1 MTPYTEQLQQLYIA
15 FFKRPADVGGLAA
28 WEATAAAEGLQAVL
42 PALTGSAEYRSL
54 YEGLSNQ
61 QVVSI
66 LYQNLFG
73 REGEPAGLAYW
84 GATLDRGTLTLESL
98 ALAMIDN
105 AAGEDAT
112 ALAHKTAA
120 AAAFTAALDSTAKA
134 DGYRGE
140 AANDIARAW
149 IAAITEEPSSAR
161 AAMAAMPSVLAN
173 VVDAGNGITH
183 GKVVDGYIA
192 GATIFADANGN
203 GSWDEG
209 EARTVTDARGEFT
222 LTGAKGTLIATGGTD
237 LGTKL
242 AFNGVM
248 IAPEGATVVNPITT
262 LQQTL
267 IQQGQSVEQAQA
279 TLAKAFGI
287 GVANIDLDQRNPL
300 EAVFVP
306 GASAADLVL
315 AVQMQAAAAK
325 IQNLVVAVG
334 EALTGAMSGLASTA
348 ASVAASKA
356 LAELVRTDA
365 DGVVSLSDKAI
376 LAEVLTDSAGLA
388 GASAQQ
394 AAVIARIAPGF
405 SAIMA
410 DSAKSVD
417 AIGADA
423 GTIPGLA
430 LARIVQVQTA
440 VQGAVGDAIHR
451 AATSGDIGQAT
462 QQFTGSQLS
471 TVILGTKIGDVVPG
485 MATDTSVIDIVN
497 GTPRPAPDTQ
507 APVPD
512 TRAPA
517 PPTGLALAAADDTGV
532 VGDGLTRVSNGL
544 TINGRAEAGSTVELY
559 EQTGAGNLMLLG
571 TATATGGSFS
581 IDVNLAN
588 GAHQLVARAT
598 DASKNVGL
606 VSTPLTVTVDTQG
619 PNGLRIN
626 DLLSY
631 DTTYVSSNYGNFAVA
646 GHDLVRVGGTNG
658 FGTYIGDLDTDDA
671 FAAVDISALFT
682 SGLAMGEAT
691 YSGANQFFV
700 GVNGYVTLG
709 VGNSGYSASGIA
721 GYRESPM
728 IAAQYDDIVGG
739 RPIAQSPGGTSTGS
753 NHIYYHVDTTTRI
766 VTITWD
772 DVAPY
777 DEAEPDLPGNDYTH
791 GNAFQIRL
799 HQLQG
804 SDFLIETRYESMSWV
819 GGNTTLPTAGWTAG
833 DGINYG
839 EVVGSGTAAMLD
851 LENTSNFGHNGVYL
865 WEVKNGVVTDYVID
879 VYDVV
884 GKTAFEL
891 VATDPTT
898 NDVLT
903 YSLGSTADER
913 FSLVNGNQI
922 KVAASA
928 QFDLATESTV
938 TLPVTVTDKAGNTL
952 TQDMVITLFA
962 TADTTAPL
970 LQSTTPATGATAIAA
985 GANLQLNFSEAVK
998 AGTGNIELWQ
1008 DSGMGAVLVAMIDAA
1023 DTSQVSFNGMTMIID
1038 PSADFIV
1045 AQGSSAEIYVEM
1057 DAGVVVDLVG
1067 NQYAGINDAT
1077 TFAFTVG

>member
-1 MTPYTEQLQQLYIA
+1 MAPYTEQLQQLYIA

-28 WEATAAAEGLQAVL
+28 WDATAAAEGLQAVV
-42 PALTGSAEYRSL
+42 PALRGSAEYRSL

-61 QVVSI
+61 QVVNT

-84 GATLDRGTLTLESL
+84 GTALDAGTLTLESL
-98 ALAMIDN
+98 ALSMIGS
-105 AAGEDAT
+105 ATGEDAT

-120 AAAFTAALDSTAKA
+120 AAAFTMALDSSAKA
-134 DGYRGE
+134 EGYRGE

-149 IAAITEEPSSAR
+149 LATITDKPASAT

-209 EARTVTDARGEFT
+209 EARTITDARGDFT

-242 AFNGVM
+242 AFSGVM

-287 GVANIDLDQRNPL
+287 GVANIDFDQRNPL
-300 EAVFVP
+300 EAAFVP
-306 GASAADLVL
+306 GASAADLAL
-315 AVQMQAAAAK
+315 AVQMQAVAAK
-325 IQNLVVAVG
+325 IQNLMVAVG
-334 EALTGAMSGLASTA
+334 EALTGAMSGLSSTA
-348 ASVAASKA
+348 ASAAASKA

-365 DGVVSLSDKAI
+365 DGVVSLSDKAL

-451 AATSGDIGQAT
+451 AATSGDIAQVT
-462 QQFTGSQLS
+462 QQYTGSQLS
-471 TVILGTKIGDVVPG
+471 GLILGTKIGDVVPG

-497 GTPRPAPDTQ
+497 GNTGPTA
-507 APVPD
+507 D
-512 TRAPA
+512 TRAPS

-532 VGDGLTRVSNGL
+532 AGDGVTRVSNGL
-544 TINGRAEAGSTVELY
+544 TINGRAEAGSTVELF
-559 EQTGAGNLMLLG
+559 EDDGAGNLTLLG

-581 IDVNLAN
+581 IDVNLEN

-598 DASKNVGL
+598 DASENVGRA
-606 VSTPLTVTVDTQG
+606 STPLTVTVDTQG

-631 DTTYVSSNYGNFAVA
+631 DTTYVSSNYGDVAAA

-658 FGTYIGDLDTDDA
+658 FGTEITALNRDDA
-671 FAAVDISALFT
+671 FAPVDISALFT
-682 SGLAMGEAT
+682 DGLTLGDTT

-709 VGNSGYSASGIA
+709 VGNSGFSASGIA
-721 GYRESPM
+721 GYLKSPM
-728 IAAQYDDIVGG
+728 IAAQFDDIVGG
-739 RPIAQSPGGTSTGS
+739 RAIAQSPGGTSAGS
-753 NHIYYHVDTTTRI
+753 NHIYYHVDTATRI

-777 DEAEPDLPGNDYTH
+777 SEAETDLPGNDYSH

-851 LENTSNFGHNGVYL
+851 LENTSNFGHDGVYL
-865 WEVKNGVVTDYVID
+865 WEVKDGVVTDYVID
-879 VYDVV
+879 VFDVI

-891 VATDPTT
+891 VAIDPTT
-898 NDVLT
+898 DDVLT
-903 YSLGSTADER
+903 YSLGSDADDR

-922 KVAASA
+922 KVAATA

-952 TQDMVITLFA
+952 TKDMVITLFA
-962 TADTTAPL
+962 TADTTAPM

-998 AGTGNIELWQ
+998 AGMGNITLWQ
-1008 DSGMGAVLVAMIDAA
+1008 DSGTGPVLVATIDAA
-1023 DTSQVSFNGMTMIID
+1023 DTRQVSFNGTTMTID
-1038 PSADFIV
+1038 PSADFVV
-1045 AQGSSAEIYVEM
+1045 APESSAEIYVEM

-1067 NQYAGINDAT
+1067 NPYAGINDAA
-1077 TFAFTVG
+1077 TFAFTIG